1 MKKPSNLFSD
11 RVDHLHTLTHDE
23 RADFVN
29 GVMDENGPRIEP
41 YVLLRTYLSNYAII
55 LNMSDDG
62 EDITYLL
69 DGRFV
74 IKDFTDIF
82 TIVDHKVFLF

>member
-1 MKKPSNLFSD
+1 MRKTSIRFSD
-11 RVDHLHTLTHDE
+11 AVNNINKLTHDE
-23 RADFVN
+23 RAELITE
-29 GVMDENGPRIEP
+29 VMYKGKQTLHNF
-41 YVLLRTYLSNYAII
+41 VLLRSYLRQYAII

-74 IKDFTDIF
+74 IEDFEDKL
-82 TIVDHKVFLF
+82 TIKDHKVFIF